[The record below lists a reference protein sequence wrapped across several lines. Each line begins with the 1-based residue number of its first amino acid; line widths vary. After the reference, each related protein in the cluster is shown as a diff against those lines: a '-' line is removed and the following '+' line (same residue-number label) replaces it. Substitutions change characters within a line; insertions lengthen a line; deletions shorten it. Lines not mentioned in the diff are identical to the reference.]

1 MRKLAWAAR
10 LAVALAVV
18 PALAQA
24 QGTPT
29 NVRGTVE
36 KLDGHTLTVK
46 SRDGTDVTVTLAPN
60 FSVAGLEKKSLAD
73 IHEGDYV
80 ASTGHTGSDGK
91 LHAIE
96 VRIFPEA
103 LRGLGEGQFPWD
115 LAPGTMMTNATV
127 SGISAAPQGKTLSV
141 TFKGKQS
148 IFVVDPD
155 TVILSYT
162 KGDVSQLK
170 PGAAVFVFA
179 RKQPD
184 GKLVSANV
192 TAETNGIKPPM

>member
-1 MRKLAWAAR
+1 
-10 LAVALAVV
+10 
-18 PALAQA
+18 
-24 QGTPT
+24 
-29 NVRGTVE
+29 
-36 KLDGHTLTVK
+36 
-46 SRDGTDVTVTLAPN
+46 
-60 FSVAGLEKKSLAD
+60 
-73 IHEGDYV
+73 
-80 ASTGHTGSDGK
+80 
-91 LHAIE
+91 
-96 VRIFPEA
+96 
-103 LRGLGEGQFPWD
+103 
-115 LAPGTMMTNATV
+115 MMTNATV